1 MWIVDNETV
10 AHAPTSKFIDRKEFN
25 DIYPDTEQVKRL
37 NYIFK
42 HRIPLHVSSKE
53 GAVLVCKYSSVV
65 ECTEWGEEI
74 NEMMDTTNKIKA
86 MAWHDLKSFAVKD
99 CGIPFKETTIKRD
112 ALENLILNRMF
123 KD

>member
-1 MWIVDNETV
+1 MWIIDNETV
-10 AHAPTSKFIDRKEFN
+10 PHAPTSKFIDKKEFKE
-25 DIYPDTEQVKRL
+25 IYSDMENVKRL

-42 HRIPLHVSSKE
+42 HKIPLQVSAKE
-53 GAVLVCKYSSVV
+53 GAVLVCKYPSVV

-74 NEMMDTTNKIKA
+74 NEMMETTNKIKA
-86 MAWHDLKSFAVKD
+86 MAWGDLKSFAVRD

-112 ALENLILNRMF
+112 ALESLILNRMF

>member
-25 DIYPDTEQVKRL
+25 DIYPDTEHVKRL

>member
-1 MWIVDNETV
+1 MWLIDNETV
-10 AHAPTSKFIDRKEFN
+10 PHAPTSKFIGRKEFK
-25 DIYPDTEQVKRL
+25 DIYPETEHMKRL

-42 HRIPLHVSSKE
+42 HQIPLQVSSKE
-53 GAVLVCKYSSVV
+53 GAVLVCKYPSIV

-74 NEMMDTTNKIKA
+74 NELMDMTSKIKA
-86 MAWHDLKSFAVKD
+86 MTWSDLKSFAVKD
-99 CGIPFKETTIKRD
+99 CGIPFKETTIKRV

>member
-25 DIYPDTEQVKRL
+25 DIYPDTEHVKRL

-42 HRIPLHVSSKE
+42 HRIPLQVSAKE

>member
-10 AHAPTSKFIDRKEFN
+10 PHAPTSKFIDRKEFN
-25 DIYPDTEQVKRL
+25 DIYPDTEHVKRL

-65 ECTEWGEEI
+65 ESNEWGEEI
-74 NEMMDTTNKIKA
+74 NEMMNETLKIKD
-86 MAWHDLKSFAVKD
+86 MRWSELKSYAVKE
-99 CGIPFKETTIKRD
+99 CGIPFKETTVKRD
-112 ALENLILNRMF
+112 ALEALIINRRF

>member
-25 DIYPDTEQVKRL
+25 DIYPDTEHVKRL

-112 ALENLILNRMF
+112 ALESLILNRMF

>member
-25 DIYPDTEQVKRL
+25 DIYPDTEHVKRL

-112 ALENLILNRMF
+112 ALENLILNRML

>member
-1 MWIVDNETV
+1 MWLIDNETV
-10 AHAPTSKFIDRKEFN
+10 PHAPTSKFIGRKEFK
-25 DIYPDTEQVKRL
+25 DIYPETEHMKRL

-42 HRIPLHVSSKE
+42 HQIPLQVSSKE
-53 GAVLVCKYSSVV
+53 GAVLVCKYPSIV

-74 NEMMDTTNKIKA
+74 NELMDMTSKIKA
-86 MAWHDLKSFAVKD
+86 MTWSDLKSFAVKE
-99 CGIPFKETTIKRD
+99 CGIPFKETTIKRV